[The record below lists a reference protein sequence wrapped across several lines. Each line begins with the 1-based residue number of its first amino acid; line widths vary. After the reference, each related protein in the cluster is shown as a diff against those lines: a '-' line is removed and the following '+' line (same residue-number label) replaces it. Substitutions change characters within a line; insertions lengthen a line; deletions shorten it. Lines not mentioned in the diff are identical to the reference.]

1 MPSGGT
7 LKEFDMEKTLAMV
20 DDVIQNKEKYVS
32 VLEKKE
38 TELEMMAHRNEKYL
52 AKLLERSKK

>member
-1 MPSGGT
+1 MPSGGK

-20 DDVIQNKEKYVS
+20 DDVIHNKEKYVS

-38 TELEMMAHRNEKYL
+38 TELEMMAHRNEKDL
-52 AKLLERSKK
+52 AKLPELNKK